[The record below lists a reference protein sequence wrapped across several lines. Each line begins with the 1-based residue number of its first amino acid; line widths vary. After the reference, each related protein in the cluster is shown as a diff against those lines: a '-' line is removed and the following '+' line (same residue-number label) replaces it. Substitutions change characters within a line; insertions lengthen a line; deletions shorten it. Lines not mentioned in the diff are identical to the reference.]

1 MACRNRKRR
10 HPFRY
15 FFDHSPEEILES
27 SGRQKV
33 DKKMLKIDQL
43 RTGDDLLET
52 RALFLEYADSLEID
66 LCFQDFDHE
75 LANLP
80 GDYTPPDGLLLIA
93 RIDGSTAGCIAL
105 RKLEEGTCEMKRLFV
120 RPQFRGLK
128 VSRAL
133 AEALIAKARM
143 LGYARMRLD
152 TLPSMK
158 SAQALYQSMGFNEIP
173 PYRHYQIE
181 VVRFLELVL

>member
-1 MACRNRKRR
+1 
-10 HPFRY
+10 
-15 FFDHSPEEILES
+15 
-27 SGRQKV
+27 
-33 DKKMLKIDQL
+33 MLMIDRV
-43 RTGDDLLET
+43 RTEDDLLET
-52 RALFLEYADSLEID
+52 KALFVEYADSLELG
-66 LCFQDFDHE
+66 LCFQNFDHE

-80 GDYTPPDGLLLIA
+80 GEYTPPDGLLLIA

-120 RPQFRGLK
+120 RPQFRGLQ
-128 VSRAL
+128 VGRAL
-133 AEALIAKARM
+133 AEAVIAEARM
-143 LGYARMRLD
+143 IGYARMRLD

-181 VVRFLELVL
+181 GVRFLELGL